1 MKIIKNDSL
10 YIYNSDIYMIRCFS
24 GKNLNLSNLRL
35 YYNNDS
41 KKASDFLL
49 VDDEEAKDFIIS
61 LDYIINFGDGIILS
75 DEEIDKEIV
84 SYEDDIDRI
93 TNNNNYDNLESSNLE
108 IEKYKFMIKQLEEV
122 KKARRG
128 KSKIIFPDFIQDKLP
143 KVSESRM
150 KKFIKSLPRL

>member
-10 YIYNSDIYMIRCFS
+10 YIYNSDIYKIRYFS

-61 LDYIINFGDGIILS
+61 LDYIINLVTALF
-75 DEEIDKEIV
+75 
-84 SYEDDIDRI
+84 Y
-93 TNNNNYDNLESSNLE
+93 
-108 IEKYKFMIKQLEEV
+108 Q
-122 KKARRG
+122 
-128 KSKIIFPDFIQDKLP
+128 
-143 KVSESRM
+143 M
-150 KKFIKSLPRL
+150 KKLIKK

>member
-10 YIYNSDIYMIRCFS
+10 YIYNSDIYKIRCFS

-61 LDYIINFGDGIILS
+61 LDYIINFGDCIILS
-75 DEEIDKEIV
+75 DEEIDKKIV
-84 SYEDDIDRI
+84 SYEDDIDKI
-93 TNNNNYDNLESSNLE
+93 TDNNNYDNLESSNLE

-150 KKFIKSLPRL
+150 KKLIKSLPRL

>member
-10 YIYNSDIYMIRCFS
+10 YIYNSDIYKIRCFS

-61 LDYIINFGDGIILS
+61 LDYIINFSDCIILS

-108 IEKYKFMIKQLEEV
+108 IAKYKFMIKQLEEV

-150 KKFIKSLPRL
+150 KKLIKSLPRL

>member
-10 YIYNSDIYMIRCFS
+10 YIYNSDIYKIRCFS

-61 LDYIINFGDGIILS
+61 LDYIINFGDCIILS

-84 SYEDDIDRI
+84 SYEDDIDKI

-108 IEKYKFMIKQLEEV
+108 IEKYNFMIKQLEEV
-122 KKARRG
+122 KKTRRG

-150 KKFIKSLPRL
+150 KKLIKSLPRL

>member
-10 YIYNSDIYMIRCFS
+10 YIYNSDIYKIRCFS

-61 LDYIINFGDGIILS
+61 LDYIINFGDCIILS

-84 SYEDDIDRI
+84 SYEDDIDKI

-150 KKFIKSLPRL
+150 KKLIKSLPRL

>member
-10 YIYNSDIYMIRCFS
+10 YIYNSDIYKIRYFS

-61 LDYIINFGDGIILS
+61 LDYIINFGDCIILS

-84 SYEDDIDRI
+84 SYEDDIDII

-108 IEKYKFMIKQLEEV
+108 IEKYNFMIKQLEEV

-128 KSKIIFPDFIQDKLP
+128 KSKIIFPDFIQDNLP

-150 KKFIKSLPRL
+150 KKLIKSLPRL

>member
-10 YIYNSDIYMIRCFS
+10 YIYNSDIYKIRCFS

-61 LDYIINFGDGIILS
+61 LDYIINFGDCIILS

-150 KKFIKSLPRL
+150 KKLIKSLPRL

>member
-10 YIYNSDIYMIRCFS
+10 YIYNSDIYKIRCFS

-35 YYNNDS
+35 YYNNNS

-61 LDYIINFGDGIILS
+61 LDYIINFGDCIILS

-108 IEKYKFMIKQLEEV
+108 IAKYKLMIKQLEEV

-150 KKFIKSLPRL
+150 KKLIKSLPRL

>member
-10 YIYNSDIYMIRCFS
+10 YIYNSDIYKIRCFS

-61 LDYIINFGDGIILS
+61 LDYIINFGDCIILS

-108 IEKYKFMIKQLEEV
+108 IAKYKLMIKQLEEV

-150 KKFIKSLPRL
+150 KKLIKSLPRL

>member
-10 YIYNSDIYMIRCFS
+10 YIYNSDIYKIRYFS

-61 LDYIINFGDGIILS
+61 LDYIINFGDCIILS

-150 KKFIKSLPRL
+150 KKLIKSLPRL

>member
-10 YIYNSDIYMIRCFS
+10 YIYNSDIYKIRCFS

-61 LDYIINFGDGIILS
+61 LDYIINFGDCIILS

-128 KSKIIFPDFIQDKLP
+128 KSKIIFPDFIQDNLP

-150 KKFIKSLPRL
+150 KKLIKSLPRL